1 MINKNQY
8 ELSFRQV
15 CLFLIALVPVSKM
28 FMMPSVL
35 AKHSN
40 EDLWLSA
47 LLNFSLDFITLFFV
61 VLSCKNAKNTLIGA
75 LEDKFGKTKTKIL
88 FCFYLLYFL
97 LKALVPINEQKD
109 YVEQTLYNLTPTILY
124 FCPFFLVAFFFCLKH
139 LRVLGR
145 TSDVV
150 WFTTIVGILIIFA
163 LSLGNMD
170 ISSILPIGANGVSNV
185 VKGSFSSFT
194 WFGDAL
200 YLMFFIGQFKFEE
213 GGTKKILLSFL
224 CSAVVIVL
232 FTIIFYSVFTSIAF
246 RQKFALTE
254 ISKYATVIN
263 NIGRFDYI
271 GIMLILFSNIFS
283 LSLPLYFAC
292 KILSYVFSIKYKWL
306 SATIVIGIQ
315 AIVLIFFNQYVYSI
329 ENFVMNDLG
338 VFFLIFSNVI
348 PIIISLLIK
357 KENKNEVAV

>member
-1 MINKNQY
+1 
-8 ELSFRQV
+8 
-15 CLFLIALVPVSKM
+15 
-28 FMMPSVL
+28 
-35 AKHSN
+35 
-40 EDLWLSA
+40 
-47 LLNFSLDFITLFFV
+47 
-61 VLSCKNAKNTLIGA
+61 
-75 LEDKFGKTKTKIL
+75 
-88 FCFYLLYFL
+88 
-97 LKALVPINEQKD
+97 
-109 YVEQTLYNLTPTILY
+109 
-124 FCPFFLVAFFFCLKH
+124 
-139 LRVLGR
+139 
-145 TSDVV
+145 
-150 WFTTIVGILIIFA
+150 
-163 LSLGNMD
+163 
-170 ISSILPIGANGVSNV
+170 
-185 VKGSFSSFT
+185 
-194 WFGDAL
+194 
-200 YLMFFIGQFKFEE
+200 
-213 GGTKKILLSFL
+213 
-224 CSAVVIVL
+224 
-232 FTIIFYSVFTSIAF
+232 VFTSIAF

-283 LSLPLYFAC
+283 LSLPLYFAS